1 MRILINTANFAAH
14 FDRKV
19 KALTQYDIGIYG
31 LKDKQYVYNFES
43 GREFFEELEQDLI
56 QNGHFKTHL
65 TIDKSATMLILNF
78 RIEGVVE
85 LVCDRSLENFEEPID
100 LTEKLILKFGDH
112 DEILAEDIELI
123 RHETVRIN
131 VAQYIFD
138 FIALSLP
145 MKKLHPRFRTEED
158 EEEDGLLVYQ
168 STDEPEEQQD
178 DADSSDNGEVDPR
191 WAALQKLKGKE

>member
-1 MRILINTANFAAH
+1 MRFLINTPNFAAH

-43 GREFFEELEQDLI
+43 GPEFFRELEQDLI
-56 QNGHFKTHL
+56 ENGHFKTHL
-65 TIDKSATMLILNF
+65 TIDKSATMLILTF
-78 RIEGVVE
+78 SIEGVVE
-85 LVCDRSLENFEEPID
+85 LVCDRSLELFEEPID

-145 MKKLHPRFRTEED
+145 MKKLHPRFRTDDEEGDED
-158 EEEDGLLVYQ
+158 EGLLVYQ
-168 STDEPEEQQD
+168 SGDEAESTQEN
-178 DADSSDNGEVDPR
+178 SSDDGEVDPR

>member
-1 MRILINTANFAAH
+1 LRFLINTPNFAAH
-14 FDRKV
+14 FDREV

-43 GREFFEELEQDLI
+43 GREFFEALEQELI
-56 QNGHFKTHL
+56 ENGHFTTHL
-65 TIDKSATMLILNF
+65 TIDKSTTMLILNF
-78 RIEGVVE
+78 SIAGVVE
-85 LVCDRSLENFEEPID
+85 LVCDRSLEVFEEPID

-123 RHETVRIN
+123 RHETVKIN

-145 MKKLHPRFRTEED
+145 MKKLHPRFRNEENDD
-158 EEEDGLLVYQ
+158 EEEEGILVYQ
-168 STDEPEEQQD
+168 SGEASEEKAA
-178 DADSSDNGEVDPR
+178 DAPDNEAIDPR

>member
-1 MRILINTANFAAH
+1 MRFLINTPNFAAH

-43 GREFFEELEQDLI
+43 GSEFFEELTQDLI
-56 QNGHFKTHL
+56 ENGHFKTNL
-65 TIDKSATMLILNF
+65 TIDKSATMLILTF
-78 RIEGVVE
+78 SIEGVVE
-85 LVCDRSLENFEEPID
+85 LVCDRSLELFEEPIN
-100 LTEKLILKFGDH
+100 LNEKLILKFGDH

-145 MKKLHPRFRTEED
+145 MKKLHPRFRNEETG
-158 EEEDGLLVYQ
+158 EEEEGILVYQ
-168 STDEPEEQQD
+168 SGEKKEEKAVDAPENE
-178 DADSSDNGEVDPR
+178 AVDPR

>member
-1 MRILINTANFAAH
+1 M
-14 FDRKV
+14 

-43 GREFFEELEQDLI
+43 GPEFFRELEQDLI
-56 QNGHFKTHL
+56 ENGHFKTHL
-65 TIDKSATMLILNF
+65 TIDKSATMLILTF
-78 RIEGVVE
+78 SIEGVVE
-85 LVCDRSLENFEEPID
+85 LVCDRSLELFEEPID

-145 MKKLHPRFRTEED
+145 MKKLHPRFRTDDEEGDED
-158 EEEDGLLVYQ
+158 EGLLVYQ
-168 STDEPEEQQD
+168 SGDEAESTQEN
-178 DADSSDNGEVDPR
+178 SSDDGEVDPR

>member
-1 MRILINTANFAAH
+1 MRFLINTPNFAAH

-43 GREFFEELEQDLI
+43 GSEFFGELTQDLI
-56 QNGHFKTHL
+56 ENGHFKTHL
-65 TIDKSATMLILNF
+65 TIDKSATMLILTF
-78 RIEGVVE
+78 SIEGVVE
-85 LVCDRSLENFEEPID
+85 LVCDRSLELFEEPIN
-100 LTEKLILKFGDH
+100 LNEKLILKFGDH

-145 MKKLHPRFRTEED
+145 MKKLHPQFRNEETG
-158 EEEDGLLVYQ
+158 EEEEGILVYQ
-168 STDEPEEQQD
+168 SGEKKEEKAADTPENE
-178 DADSSDNGEVDPR
+178 AVDPR